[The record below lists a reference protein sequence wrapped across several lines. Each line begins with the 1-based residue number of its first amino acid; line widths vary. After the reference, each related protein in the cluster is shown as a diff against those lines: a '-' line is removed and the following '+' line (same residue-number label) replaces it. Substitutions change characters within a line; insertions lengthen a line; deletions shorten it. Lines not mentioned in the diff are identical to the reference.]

1 MKKIAILTITDYL
14 NYGNRLQNYATQEVL
29 KARGYDVTSIAN
41 VTTPPIIN
49 GWELFVLRLK
59 NAFGQSPATLVKKV
73 GEKVSEHKNKGRYI
87 AGQKAKEKSFREFS
101 SKFLTETE
109 YVISTE
115 KLPSDMEARFD
126 YFVVGSDQIWNPN
139 IRYGSSIDFLTFAP
153 VEKRIALAPSFGVSV
168 IPEKFVERYSQWIK
182 EMKYISIRE
191 EAGAR
196 IIYDLTGK
204 TVPVLVDP
212 TLILS
217 REEWLKVVTK
227 GRMKPTKPYLL
238 TYFIGAVSNKR
249 MRILR
254 ELAEANH
261 LELVMLASLNDID
274 RYDANPGEFIDY
286 INSASVVCT
295 DSFHAI
301 IFSIQM
307 QRPFVVFE
315 REGKSAPMS
324 SRIETLLKKFK
335 FEERRY
341 SYLNDSKLIFNIDF
355 SHVEGILKIEREKV
369 KGYLDNALVNNN

>member
-41 VTTPPIIN
+41 VTIPPIIK

-59 NAFGQSPATLVKKV
+59 NAFGQSPVTLVKKV
-73 GEKVSEHKNKGRYI
+73 GEKVSEHKNKSRYI

-101 SKFLTETE
+101 SEYLVETE

-115 KLPSDMEARFD
+115 KLPSDMENRFD

-168 IPEKFVERYSQWIK
+168 IPEKFVERYSQWIN

-227 GRMKPTKPYLL
+227 GRMKPIKPYL
-238 TYFIGAVSNKR
+238 
-249 MRILR
+249 
-254 ELAEANH
+254 
-261 LELVMLASLNDID
+261 
-274 RYDANPGEFIDY
+274 FIDLLY
-286 INSASVVCT
+286 RS
-295 DSFHAI
+295 SF
-301 IFSIQM
+301 
-307 QRPFVVFE
+307 
-315 REGKSAPMS
+315 K
-324 SRIETLLKKFK
+324 
-335 FEERRY
+335 
-341 SYLNDSKLIFNIDF
+341 
-355 SHVEGILKIEREKV
+355 
-369 KGYLDNALVNNN
+369 